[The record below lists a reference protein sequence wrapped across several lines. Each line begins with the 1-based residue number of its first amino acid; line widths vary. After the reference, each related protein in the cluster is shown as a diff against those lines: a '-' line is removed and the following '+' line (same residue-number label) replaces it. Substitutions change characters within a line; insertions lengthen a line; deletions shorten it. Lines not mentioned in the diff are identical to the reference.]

1 MSFSK
6 IYAQIRSKLTCFC
19 LKKHYNNDIMEVIF
33 YSRRV
38 EVEYMAF
45 SKRVAIVMGSKSD
58 FDIIEKAVSVLD
70 SFGAEHEIHI
80 LSAHRTPDEVAEF
93 AKDAVGNNFG
103 VIIAAAGKSAALP
116 GAIAAYTTLP
126 VIGLPIKSSFLDG
139 LDSLLSMTQMPA
151 GIPVATVG
159 TNAAEN
165 AALLAVQIIAVADA
179 KARVALEKYK
189 VSMRKKVLSDN
200 ESIK

>member
-1 MSFSK
+1 MSFSE